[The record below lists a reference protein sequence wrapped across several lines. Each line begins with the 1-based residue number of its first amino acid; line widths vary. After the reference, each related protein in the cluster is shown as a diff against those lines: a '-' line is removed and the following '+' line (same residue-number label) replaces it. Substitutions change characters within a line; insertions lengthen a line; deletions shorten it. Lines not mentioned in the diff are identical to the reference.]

1 MKLFFFLLLILYFSQ
16 QIYSKVISIPFKYKT
31 FDRKYMFYHT
41 KKFLEEYFNYSLILE
56 LNIGTPFLKIDCL
69 LNTSSSCFTFSN
81 KDLKDKPFIN
91 DYYYP
96 SKSSSYQL
104 IKGDNT
110 YDLIKSQELFNF
122 NNNENYELNFLLKK
136 NNISET
142 DSDLLNYK
150 YLPEIGL
157 NIPLFKSN
165 KYNSDECQNLI
176 YDLKAKKIFSEN
188 IFTIKYDMNL
198 TKEEKGE
205 FIIGEDLLKYDLNY
219 SNNYEY
225 IKLNLKDNFSF
236 EINSIFAENNTENY
250 ISKDKKREARINI
263 NTGFIIGTDD
273 FMNYIE
279 DIYFGQLIKDNICK
293 KELIKIEN
301 IYSEDKE
308 NSEYYIYKCFE
319 LSIKGKGGRLNTI
332 NYYELFPKIIFSSHI
347 LGKNFELNQEDLF
360 RSVFERL
367 YFLIIFKFNN
377 NTSTNKKE
385 ENEIWDLGQPFFKK
399 YPFSVNYDSKTLG
412 FYFKKDEKIL
422 KNKIQMMENNEK
434 IKKIIKY
441 IGIIIISFGAL
452 YFAYYIGLK
461 AREKRRKRANEM
473 KDDDYE
479 YIPEV
484 NKDINEA
491 DDKIKGKK
499 FMELNTKF

>member
-1 MKLFFFLLLILYFSQ
+1 
-16 QIYSKVISIPFKYKT
+16 
-31 FDRKYMFYHT
+31 MFYHT

-56 LNIGTPFLKIDCL
+56 LNIGTPFSKIDCL

-110 YDLIKSQELFNF
+110 YDLIKSQDLFNF
-122 NNNENYELNFLLKK
+122 NHSENYELNFLFKK
-136 NNISET
+136 KKISET

-157 NIPLFKSN
+157 NIPLFKFN
-165 KYNSDECQNLI
+165 KYNSDECPNLI
-176 YDLKAKKIFSEN
+176 YNLKIKKIISEN
-188 IFTIKYDMNL
+188 MFTIKYDANL

-225 IKLNLKDNFSF
+225 IKLNLKDKFSF
-236 EINSIFAENNTENY
+236 EINSIYAENNTDNY
-250 ISKDKKREARINI
+250 ASKDKKREARINI
-263 NTGFIIGTDD
+263 NSGFIIGTED

-279 DIYFGQLIKDNICK
+279 DIYFGQLIKNNICK

-301 IYSEDKE
+301 IYSEVKE

-332 NYYELFPKIIFSSHI
+332 NYYELFPKIIFIS
-347 LGKNFELNQEDLF
+347 
-360 RSVFERL
+360 
-367 YFLIIFKFNN
+367 IF
-377 NTSTNKKE
+377 NT
-385 ENEIWDLGQPFFKK
+385 
-399 YPFSVNYDSKTLG
+399 
-412 FYFKKDEKIL
+412 KINL
-422 KNKIQMMENNEK
+422 
-434 IKKIIKY
+434 KY
-441 IGIIIISFGAL
+441 IL
-452 YFAYYIGLK
+452 Q
-461 AREKRRKRANEM
+461 
-473 KDDDYE
+473 
-479 YIPEV
+479 
-484 NKDINEA
+484 
-491 DDKIKGKK
+491 
-499 FMELNTKF
+499 